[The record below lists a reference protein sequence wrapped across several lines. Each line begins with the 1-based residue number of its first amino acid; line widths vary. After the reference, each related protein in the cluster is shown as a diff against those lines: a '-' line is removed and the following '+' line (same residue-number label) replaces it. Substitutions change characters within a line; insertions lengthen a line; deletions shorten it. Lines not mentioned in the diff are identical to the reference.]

1 MNDTS
6 IRSARIPGAGGP
18 GAARWCLALAAV
30 IALLLPLSLAAQT
43 TVQYDAK
50 GRVVRVDYG
59 GGRVMT
65 FTYDAA
71 NNLVAETASAPGET
85 LAVAVSPAGSGTV
98 LGPGIVCPSD
108 CTETYT
114 GSPAVTLTAVP
125 EPGWLF
131 LGWGGALS
139 GSSSPA
145 TLTMATDAAVVAYFG
160 AESGDTDGDGTPD
173 SAETGPGGSMFGYDG
188 NGDGIPDYQQP
199 HVTSLPTFDGAA
211 YATLAVDPP
220 AVLTGV
226 AAVDNPSPGDSPA
239 GVAFPFG
246 FFAFTIEGVAL
257 GGWVNLD
264 MFFPPSQLNS
274 YWKHGPTPDDPEP
287 HWYPFVH
294 YHPALPGAEIWP
306 RSGGVQVRL
315 FLQDGA
321 KGDDIPDPD
330 GMIVDQGG
338 PSGQLVSA
346 ISVTPTALGFGLLE
360 VGHDALLTVTVRSTG
375 QAPLVLGSVGSGNPL
390 AAPFSIA
397 SDGCSGRTLQPAES
411 CVLEVRFAPTAV
423 GSFSDSFDI
432 PSNAATP
439 VVTVSGQA
447 EQTESVL
454 EIPTLDGIGLT
465 TLALLM
471 LGLGW
476 RFLARRPRNEVP
488 GDLS

>member
-6 IRSARIPGAGGP
+6 IRSARIPGAGGL

-43 TVQYDAK
+43 TVQYDTK

-85 LAVAVSPAGSGTV
+85 LAVAVSPVGSGTV
-98 LGPGIVCPSD
+98 LGDGIVCPSD

-114 GSPAVTLTAVP
+114 GSPSVALTAVP
-125 EPGWLF
+125 NPGWLF

-145 TLTMATDAAVVAYFG
+145 SLTMATDAVVVAYFG
-160 AESGDTDGDGTPD
+160 ADSGDTDGDGTPD
-173 SAETGPGGSMFGYDG
+173 SAETGPGGNAFGYDG

-199 HVTSLPTFDGAA
+199 HVTSLPTFDGAS

-239 GVAFPFG
+239 GVGFPFG

-257 GGWVNLD
+257 GGWANLD
-264 MFFPPSQLNS
+264 MFFPPAQLTS
-274 YWKHGPTPDDPEP
+274 YWKHGPTPDDPAP
-287 HWYPFVH
+287 HWYQFVH

-306 RSGGVQVRL
+306 RSDGVQVRL

-338 PSGQLVSA
+338 PSGQQITAA
-346 ISVTPTALGFGLLE
+346 ISVTPTALSFGTLR
-360 VGHDALLTVTVRSTG
+360 VGQDAVLSVTVRSTG
-375 QAPLVLGSVGSGNPL
+375 QGALGLGSIGGGNPL

-397 SDGCSGRTLQPAES
+397 NDGCSGRTLQPGQS
-411 CVLEVRFAPTAV
+411 CVLGVRFAPTIA
-423 GSFSDSFDI
+423 GTFNDSFDI
-432 PSNAATP
+432 PSNAGTP

-447 EQTESVL
+447 ERPEP
-454 EIPTLDGIGLT
+454 IPSLGGVNLAV
-465 TLALLM
+465 LALLM
-471 LGLGW
+471 IVLGGW
-476 RFLARRPRNEVP
+476 LATRRAW
-488 GDLS
+488 